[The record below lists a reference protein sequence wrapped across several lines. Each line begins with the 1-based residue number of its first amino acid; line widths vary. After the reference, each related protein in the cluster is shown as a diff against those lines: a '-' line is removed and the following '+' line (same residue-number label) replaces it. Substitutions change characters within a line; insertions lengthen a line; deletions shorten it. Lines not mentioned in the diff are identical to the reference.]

1 MEACI
6 MICKMN
12 KKPENRGKVLFINAV
27 NDVERKNAQSY
38 LTDEHIKH
46 IANAYENYA
55 DEDGFASVVTIEDIA
70 KNDYSLSIPLYVK
83 SNADAVESDSR
94 SFDEIY
100 SSWEHKSNTMH
111 ESYEELNRL
120 LQEVSNVES

>member
-1 MEACI
+1 M
-6 MICKMN
+6 
-12 KKPENRGKVLFINAV
+12 
-27 NDVERKNAQSY
+27 
-38 LTDEHIKH
+38 TDEHIKH

-55 DEDGFASVVTIEDIA
+55 DEDGFAAVATIDDIA

-83 SNADAVESDSR
+83 STSDAVEVDNR

-100 SSWEHKSNTMH
+100 CSWEQKSNVMH